1 MDRIL
6 ITGAVGQI
14 GIELTEGLLSRFP
27 ASRVVASDI
36 RSAAG
41 APADIRYLDITD
53 KAQIA
58 RLVMEERIDTIF
70 HLAALLSARG
80 EQNPQLAFAVNL
92 GGLLNVLEV
101 ARQHGVKKVIMPST
115 IGAFG
120 PDTPKIDTPD
130 DTLMRPTS
138 MYGITKLAGELLLE
152 YYSRRSG
159 IDGRSLRFPGI
170 ISSRTEPGGGTTD
183 WADDFYRKAVRGE
196 KAICFLR
203 ADTRLPFMYMPDA
216 VEALI
221 GLALAERSRLSR
233 SVYNVHSLTLAPTEL
248 AKFLQGTFPDF
259 EPLYQPDSRQAI
271 ADSWPQSL
279 DDHHARTDWDWSPQ
293 YDLQRMTA
301 DMLKNLKP
309 KRG

>member
-138 MYGITKLAGELLLE
+138 MYGITKLAGELLLD

-248 AKFLQGTFPDF
+248 AKFLQSIFPDF
-259 EPLYQPDSRQAI
+259 EPLYQPDSRQSI

>member
-130 DTLMRPTS
+130 DPLMRPTS
-138 MYGITKLAGELLLE
+138 MYGITKLTGELLLE

>member
-248 AKFLQGTFPDF
+248 AKFLQSIFPDF

-293 YDLQRMTA
+293 YDLERMTA

>member
-138 MYGITKLAGELLLE
+138 MYGITKLAGELLLD

>member
-248 AKFLQGTFPDF
+248 AKFLQSIFPDF

>member
-138 MYGITKLAGELLLE
+138 MYGITKLTGELLLE

-248 AKFLQGTFPDF
+248 AKFLQSIFPDF

>member
-138 MYGITKLAGELLLE
+138 MYGITKLTGELLLE